1 MRTAYLYV
9 IGILDGET
17 KYFYHGDDESVQ
29 RHLDSN
35 QHLNARI
42 LSKNKE

>member
-1 MRTAYLYV
+1 MNQNYLYV
-9 IGILDGET
+9 IVILDGNT
-17 KYFYHGDDESVQ
+17 KYYYHGNDESVQ
-29 RHLDSN
+29 RHLDAN

>member
-1 MRTAYLYV
+1 MRKTYLYV

>member
-1 MRTAYLYV
+1 MNNNYLYV
-9 IGILDGET
+9 IGILDGDT
-17 KYFYHGDDESVQ
+17 KYYYHGNEESVQ
-29 RHLDSN
+29 RHLAAN

>member
-1 MRTAYLYV
+1 MNENYLYV
-9 IGILDGET
+9 IGILDGNT
-17 KYFYHGDDESVQ
+17 KYYYHGNEESVQ
-29 RHLDSN
+29 RHLEAN

>member
-1 MRTAYLYV
+1 MRTTYLYV